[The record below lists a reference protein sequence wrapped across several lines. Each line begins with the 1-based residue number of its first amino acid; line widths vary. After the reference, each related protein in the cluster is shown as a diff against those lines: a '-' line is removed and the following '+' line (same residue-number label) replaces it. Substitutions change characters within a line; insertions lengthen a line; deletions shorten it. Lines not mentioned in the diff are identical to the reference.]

1 MSVLKLHM
9 CENIKASTLKKE
21 LLRYTQITVDTH
33 IYIYWHEILQAKA
46 RKVEAARN
54 SMFSAQKIN
63 FTEDRAVLHVALRN
77 CSNTPIVLDGRDVMP
92 DVNAVLAH
100 IKDFT
105 EEVNNNSKVTATECA
120 C

>member
-1 MSVLKLHM
+1 L
-9 CENIKASTLKKE
+9 TLKKE
-21 LLRYTQITVDTH
+21 LSRYVQITVRTH
-33 IYIYWHEILQAKA
+33 IYLWHEILQAKA

-54 SMFSAQKIN
+54 SMFSAEKIN

-100 IKDFT
+100 VKDFT
-105 EEVNNNSKVTATECA
+105 EEVSNNSKVTATECA
-120 C
+120 G

>member
-1 MSVLKLHM
+1 M
-9 CENIKASTLKKE
+9 
-21 LLRYTQITVDTH
+21 
-33 IYIYWHEILQAKA
+33 YIYWHEILQAKA

-54 SMFSAQKIN
+54 SMFSAEKIN

-77 CSNTPIVLDGRDVMP
+77 CSNTAIVLDGTDVMP

-105 EEVNNNSKVTATECA
+105 EEVNNNSKFLCFVDRVLSIILDNDHLDTQLLYFSVCLL
-120 C
+120 